1 MSKHQ
6 HIYTHTINDCMQR
19 CVTNKRRSW
28 AVAGIS
34 SLALLVA
41 SNRVGRQCLPSEL
54 GAPLDVAKIGC

>member
-1 MSKHQ
+1 
-6 HIYTHTINDCMQR
+6 MQR